1 MGEIYSDMDKPKI
14 TPAGKD
20 CYPEL
25 ISLWEASVRSTHH
38 FLSEEDI
45 LYYRNTIERDYFP
58 AVDIYIL
65 RNVEMQITAFIGL
78 SNTMIE
84 MLFVRPEEQ
93 GKGYGSEL
101 VDFAF
106 YEKGIEL
113 VDVNEQNPD
122 ALAFYIRKGFT
133 VIGRGEVDSA
143 GKPYPILHLRK
154 FRTAF
159 LETERLLL
167 RPFDEDDLSDFF
179 SYCHNPNIGNNAGW
193 KPHDTPEES
202 LEILRTVFIGKE
214 NRWAIV
220 KKSSQK
226 LLGAV
231 GLSPDDLRKNPKALM
246 LGYWLGEDYWGCG
259 YALEAAQKII
269 DYGFNHLGAALITA
283 NCYAENERSL
293 RLLSRLGFVLE
304 GTLHEAELLPTG
316 ETRDYKCYYKKRNL

>member
-143 GKPYPILHLRK
+143 GKPYPNI
-154 FRTAF
+154 AF
-159 LETERLLL
+159 
-167 RPFDEDDLSDFF
+167 
-179 SYCHNPNIGNNAGW
+179 
-193 KPHDTPEES
+193 
-202 LEILRTVFIGKE
+202 
-214 NRWAIV
+214 
-220 KKSSQK
+220 KKIPYS
-226 LLGAV
+226 V
-231 GLSPDDLRKNPKALM
+231 P
-246 LGYWLGEDYWGCG
+246 
-259 YALEAAQKII
+259 
-269 DYGFNHLGAALITA
+269 
-283 NCYAENERSL
+283 
-293 RLLSRLGFVLE
+293 
-304 GTLHEAELLPTG
+304 
-316 ETRDYKCYYKKRNL
+316 